1 MQFAQRRRPN
11 RQDKRQAATRKA
23 IGVLMALCVV
33 GGVIG
38 YFYISVSAD
47 TRPLDPITFCPTDAK
62 GPNSV
67 TAILLDRTDTFNPT
81 QQAAIR
87 DRLDDV
93 KDHTSQYDLLQVYT
107 VEPTQEKL
115 LKPIFSMCNP
125 GRGEGMNR
133 WTHNPHLMEERWQ
146 TLFAKPLQH
155 LLDSILDGGDAQVS
169 PIMES
174 IQSIVVTKLG
184 SEEVIS
190 QKIPRRLI
198 IISDLIQYV
207 PDYSQYRLLLDF
219 QHFNTL
225 PYYQNVRADLSGISV
240 EFWYVRRQK
249 TLSIQTKKH
258 QDFWQNYISDQGG
271 SVDKM
276 WSVPGT

>member
-1 MQFAQRRRPN
+1 MQFAQRRPN

-23 IGVLMALCVV
+23 IGVLIALCFLV
-33 GGVIG
+33 GIVG
-38 YFYISVSAD
+38 YLYMSARAD
-47 TRPLDPITFCPTDAK
+47 TRSIDPATFCPTDAK
-62 GPNSV
+62 GPTGV
-67 TAILLDRTDTFNPT
+67 TAILLDRTDTFTPT

-87 DRLDDV
+87 DRLNDL
-93 KDHTSQYDLLQVYT
+93 KDHTPQYGLLQVYT

-133 WTHNPHLMEERWQ
+133 WTQNPHLMEERWKV
-146 TLFAKPLQH
+146 LFADPLQH

-198 IISDLIQYV
+198 VISDLVQYTQS
-207 PDYSQYRLLLDF
+207 YSQYRPMVDF
-219 QHFNTL
+219 KHFKTL
-225 PYYQNVRADLSGISV
+225 PYYQSVRADLSGISV
-240 EFWYVRRQK
+240 DFWYVRRQK
-249 TLSIQTKKH
+249 TLVIQNKKH
-258 QDFWQNYISDQGG
+258 EDFWQNYITDQGG
-271 SVDKM
+271 SVDKI
-276 WSVPGT
+276 WFVPGD

>member
-1 MQFAQRRRPN
+1 MQSSQRRPN
-11 RQDKRQAATRKA
+11 RQDKRQSATRKA
-23 IGVLMALCVV
+23 IGVLLVLCIIGGIV
-33 GGVIG
+33 G
-38 YFYISVSAD
+38 YLYISVLAD
-47 TRPLDPITFCPTDAK
+47 IRPLDPATFCPTDAK

-67 TAILLDRTDTFNPT
+67 TAILLDRTDSFNPT

-87 DRLDDV
+87 DRLNDV
-93 KDHTSQYDLLQVYT
+93 KDHTSQYALLQVYT

-125 GRGEGMNR
+125 GRGEGINK
-133 WTHNPHLMEERWQ
+133 WTQNPHLMEERWQ
-146 TLFAKPLQH
+146 ALFADPLQH
-155 LLDSILDGGDAQVS
+155 SFDSILDGGDAQIS

-184 SEEVIS
+184 SEEIVS

-207 PDYSQYRLLLDF
+207 PGYSQYRPLLDF
-219 QHFNTL
+219 KRFKTL

-249 TLSIQTKKH
+249 TLAMQTQKH

-271 SVDKM
+271 SVDKL
-276 WSVPGT
+276 WFVPGT

>member
-1 MQFAQRRRPN
+1 MQSSQRRPN
-11 RQDKRQAATRKA
+11 RQDKRQSATRKA
-23 IGVLMALCVV
+23 IGVLLVLCIIGGIV
-33 GGVIG
+33 G
-38 YFYISVSAD
+38 YLYISVLAD
-47 TRPLDPITFCPTDAK
+47 IRPLDPATFCPTDAK

-67 TAILLDRTDTFNPT
+67 TAILLDRTDSFNPT

-87 DRLDDV
+87 DRLNDV
-93 KDHTSQYDLLQVYT
+93 KDHTSQYALLQVYT

-125 GRGEGMNR
+125 GRGEGINK
-133 WTHNPHLMEERWQ
+133 WTQNPHLMEERWQ
-146 TLFAKPLQH
+146 ALFADPLQH
-155 LLDSILDGGDAQVS
+155 SFDSILDGGDAQIS

-184 SEEVIS
+184 SEEIVS

-207 PDYSQYRLLLDF
+207 PGYSQYRPLLDF
-219 QHFNTL
+219 KRFKTL
-225 PYYQNVRADLSGISV
+225 PYYQNVRADLSGISI
-240 EFWYVRRQK
+240 EAWYVRRQK
-249 TLSIQTKKH
+249 TLVLQTKKH

-271 SVDKM
+271 SFDKI
-276 WSVPGT
+276 WFVPGT